1 MEHICHSGNPVP
13 TVKAVTA
20 TPDYMLHLT
29 FGNGETRI
37 YDARPLLTKNIFLP
51 LQEPAF
57 FLRAFADGCS
67 VAWNDDIDLDP
78 CHLYECSTPTGGA
91 TDV

>member
-1 MEHICHSGNPVP
+1 MENICHSGNPVP

-37 YDARPLLTKNIFLP
+37 YDARPLLTKNIFFP
-51 LQEPAF
+51 LREPAF

-67 VAWNDDIDLDP
+67 VSL
-78 CHLYECSTPTGGA
+78 ER
-91 TDV
+91 